1 MNGAQP
7 GGAQAS
13 IRKHV
18 IAGLVVVAVLTIGVG
33 GWAGT
38 TDISSA
44 LIAPGSIVV
53 DTNVPALVIVSFL
66 AGLVPT
72 WLILRGTRW
81 QLRRR
86 INSLET
92 AVRSSVASKP
102 ENPAPAPDSPAPP
115 QI

>member
-1 MNGAQP
+1 M
-7 GGAQAS
+7 S
-13 IRKHV
+13 IIKT
-18 IAGLVVVAVLTIGVG
+18 ILWTLFGIAVLIFS
-33 GWAGT
+33 WANWKT
-38 TDISSA
+38 RVTV
-44 LIAPGSIVV
+44 LIWENIVV